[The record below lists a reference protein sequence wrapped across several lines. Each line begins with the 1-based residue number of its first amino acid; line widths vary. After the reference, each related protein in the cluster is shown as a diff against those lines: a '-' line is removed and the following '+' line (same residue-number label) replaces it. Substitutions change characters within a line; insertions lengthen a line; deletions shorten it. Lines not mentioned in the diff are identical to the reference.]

1 MKASKAS
8 VSVVMSARAGAR
20 ARPPRRGRTVAAD
33 ARAERADARGGGAHG
48 ADDARR
54 RVRMEDERRA
64 DPKRNEYKVIV
75 TITK

>member
-8 VSVVMSARAGAR
+8 VSVVMSARVGA
-20 ARPPRRGRTVAAD
+20 ARPPRRGRTVRRGR
-33 ARAERADARGGGAHG
+33 ARGARADARGGGAHG

>member
-20 ARPPRRGRTVAAD
+20 ARRARSRRAPRT
-33 ARAERADARGGGAHG
+33 RASEGSDARGGGAHG

-54 RVRMEDERRA
+54 RVRIALA
-64 DPKRNEYKVIV
+64 DPKRNECKVIV

>member
-20 ARPPRRGRTVAAD
+20 ARRRGRVARRGR
-33 ARAERADARGGGAHG
+33 ARARETDARGGGAHG

-54 RVRMEDERRA
+54 RVRIARA
-64 DPKRNEYKVIV
+64 DPKRNECKVIV